1 MKRLV
6 VAVLL
11 VAVAGCGDR
20 SGTPAGPPEETAT
33 PQPTETTAEQAAPM
47 AMTGQDMNL
56 FFFDKQQTGGED
68 KPSFSLFSR
77 ACTLDAEG
85 VWSFK
90 EASAVIYSRQGEE
103 TQLTAGEGRFDK
115 TNERASLGGGVTVHM
130 GAMQAELQDMQWLNE
145 ERVAQSDNPVT
156 IREGETL
163 LSAATFRFHPDD
175 SLLVLTD
182 VTGELSLEETPEQ

>member
-1 MKRLV
+1 MRRL
-6 VAVLL
+6 LL
-11 VAVAGCGDR
+11 ALVFLAAAGCGDR
-20 SGTPAGPPEETAT
+20 SQPSQEAAAPQSTEPSAEETARL
-33 PQPTETTAEQAAPM
+33 

-56 FFFDKQQTGGED
+56 YFFDKQQTGGED

-77 ACTLDAEG
+77 ACTLDTEG

-103 TQLTAGEGRFDK
+103 THLTAGEGRFDK
-115 TNERASLGGGVTVHM
+115 ANERASLAGGVTVHM

-145 ERVAQSDNPVT
+145 ERVAQSDNPAT
-156 IREGETL
+156 IRENETL

-175 SLLVLTD
+175 RLLVLTD
-182 VTGELSLEETPEQ
+182 VTGELSLEETPEP